1 MSSTSSS
8 RRYSLSQLI
17 AGGIPVSSTPLLR
30 KDGVAKSLEVIRK
43 SSTEEAKRKS
53 SLIITQTQAEQTART
68 VDLGDGSDSET
79 IDDDRTLVRSEQKN
93 P

>member
-8 RRYSLSQLI
+8 RRYSLSHLI

-53 SLIITQTQAEQTART
+53 SLIITQTPAEQTART
-68 VDLGDGSDSET
+68 VDLGDGSDSEGT
-79 IDDDRTLVRSEQKN
+79 GEDRATVRNEQTK